1 MDFVSAYYW
10 QQGENVSALLL
21 QQCRLR
27 DKTVFFACV
36 CEGKGKRA
44 GMAGSYLAER
54 FLVWFRGFRLSKAV
68 KSPER
73 FLERH
78 AGELEALVR
87 ELDGELVEAGVER
100 LPGVRGSGTRISK
113 AKRPGIKKWET
124 GLLGTGGLPGR
135 GLLGTEAAGA
145 GLSETGMLETGAAG
159 AGLAGT
165 EEAWTAQVSFAG
177 IFCLGEHF
185 LLFGRGNAGIRLL
198 NHGIRKTCVG
208 NPIGCGEELQIK
220 QGVMEPGIGLLL
232 ATNSF
237 YRNVEEDAMREG
249 LSVEE
254 VLNGIQTE
262 KHLRE
267 LGRAAERAGG
277 GNMAAVLL
285 YAREK

>member
-10 QQGENVSALLL
+10 QQGENISALLL

-27 DKTVFFACV
+27 DKTAFFACV
-36 CEGKGKRA
+36 WEGRGKRA
-44 GMAGSYLAER
+44 GMAGRCLAER
-54 FLVWFRGFRLSKAV
+54 FLAWFRGFRLSRAV

-87 ELDGELVEAGVER
+87 EADEDFMKAGAARLAGEGV
-100 LPGVRGSGTRISK
+100 SGTV
-113 AKRPGIKKWET
+113 A
-124 GLLGTGGLPGR
+124 
-135 GLLGTEAAGA
+135 
-145 GLSETGMLETGAAG
+145 
-159 AGLAGT
+159 LA
-165 EEAWTAQVSFAG
+165 SFAG
-177 IFCLGEHF
+177 IFCLEEHF
-185 LLFGRGNAGIRLL
+185 ILFGRGSAGIRLL
-198 NHGIRKTCVG
+198 NHGIGKTCVG
-208 NPIGCGEELQIK
+208 NPIGYGEELRIR
-220 QGVMEPGIGLLL
+220 QGVLEPGIGLLL
-232 ATNSF
+232 ATDSF

-267 LGRAAERAGG
+267 LGRAAEKAGG

-285 YAREK
+285 YAREE